1 MDHYIK
7 IVESTVIESLR
18 RFVRAI
24 VEVFGGEYL
33 RSPNNHDIA
42 RLLSINERRGFPGM
56 LGSVDCMHWEWKNCP
71 STWHGQYTGHAHE
84 PTIILEA
91 AASKDLWILHAFFRL
106 QGSLNDINVL
116 HCSLLFAKLAEGEAP
131 EVNYTINDHNYR
143 M

>member
-56 LGSVDCMHWEWKNCP
+56 LGSVDCMHWEWKNSP